1 LLPYTIVEV
10 KGIDI
15 DEKKVIGVKIEL
27 PNSPPLLVIRGE
39 RGFIMC
45 GYLDIKVAEK
55 LGLVAARVTGV
66 KSIEEMIDK
75 EIVEATS
82 KALENNIAPGMKVR
96 DILKN
101 L

>member
-1 LLPYTIVEV
+1 MLPYTIVEV
-10 KGIDI
+10 KGINI
-15 DEKKVIGVKIEL
+15 GEKKVIGVKIDL
-27 PNSPPLLVIRGE
+27 PSSPPLLVIRGE
-39 RGFIMC
+39 KGFIMC

-66 KSIEEMIDK
+66 KSIEEMLDK

-96 DILKN
+96 DVLKN

>member
-15 DEKKVIGVKIEL
+15 DGKKVIGVKVEL

-39 RGFIMC
+39 KGFIMC
-45 GYLDIKVAEK
+45 GYLDINIADK

-66 KSIEEMIDK
+66 KSIEEMLDK
-75 EIVEATS
+75 EIVDATS
-82 KALENNIAPGMKVR
+82 KALENNIRPGMKVGEV
-96 DILKN
+96 LKN